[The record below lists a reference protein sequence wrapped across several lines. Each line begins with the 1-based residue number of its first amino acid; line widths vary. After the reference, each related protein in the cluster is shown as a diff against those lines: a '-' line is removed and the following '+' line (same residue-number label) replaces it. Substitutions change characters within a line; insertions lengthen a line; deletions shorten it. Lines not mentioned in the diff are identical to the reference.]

1 MILHL
6 DGNIR
11 TVNNCN
17 IKIGFL
23 GLTIFGDSYK
33 LGTVLV
39 SKLIKV
45 TQNNQQNEKI
55 PFYRLHG
62 VVVKRSSSIDTRAEK
77 RPNASQRND

>member
-45 TQNNQQNEKI
+45 NQNN
-55 PFYRLHG
+55 
-62 VVVKRSSSIDTRAEK
+62 
-77 RPNASQRND
+77 